1 MDYNQENNINHTKDI
16 GMLPILNVIVFL
28 DKWLSFEE
36 SVSTAIE
43 DDCWESKGCSDAAV
57 WSEGSLVNDK
67 LAFSFED
74 CLFFY
79 IKKIMK

>member
-1 MDYNQENNINHTKDI
+1 
-16 GMLPILNVIVFL
+16 MLPILIVIVFL

-36 SVSTAIE
+36 SVSTVIE

-57 WSEGSLVNDK
+57 WLEESLVHDK
-67 LAFSFED
+67 PDLSFED

-79 IKKIMK
+79 IK